1 MLVRLC
7 SSKGILMNILI
18 TGGTGFLGQ
27 QLCRVLLHEN
37 HQLTILSRKPHVVF
51 SRYQAKVRAISRL
64 ADLTREDNFDIVI
77 NLAGEGIADRPWT
90 NQRKRLLYNSRVT
103 LTEELVDWMKRANT
117 PPNVFIS
124 ASAVGWYGNQ
134 REQIIDEDSPARDE
148 YTYRLCQD
156 WEDAALAA
164 RSLNVRVCIIRTGVV
179 LGLQGGMLKRILP
192 VFALN
197 LGGRLGDGQQWLSW
211 ISLYDYLS
219 AVLFLMT
226 HPNLQGVF
234 NLTAP
239 QPVTNQEFTTT
250 LAVQLDRK
258 AILPVPR
265 TLLTLLM
272 GEMAT
277 LLVDGQRVLPS
288 RLLKAGFRFRT
299 PSLAEALAYEIKT

>member
-1 MLVRLC
+1 
-7 SSKGILMNILI
+7 MNILI

-37 HQLTILSRKPHVVF
+37 HQLTILSRKPDVVF

-64 ADLTREDNFDIVI
+64 ADLTREDYFDIVI
-77 NLAGEGIADRPWT
+77 NLAGEGIADKPWT

-103 LTEELVDWMKRANT
+103 LTEELVDWMKRANK
-117 PPNVFIS
+117 PPKAFIS
-124 ASAVGWYGNQ
+124 SSAVGWYGNQ
-134 REQIIDEDSPARDE
+134 QEQILDEDSPAHDE
-148 YTYRLCQD
+148 YTHRLCQE

-164 RSLNVRVCIIRTGVV
+164 RSLKVRVCIIRTGVV

-239 QPVTNQEFTTT
+239 QPITNQEFTNT
-250 LAVQLDRK
+250 LAVQIDRK

-265 TLLTLLM
+265 ALLALLM
-272 GEMAT
+272 GEMST